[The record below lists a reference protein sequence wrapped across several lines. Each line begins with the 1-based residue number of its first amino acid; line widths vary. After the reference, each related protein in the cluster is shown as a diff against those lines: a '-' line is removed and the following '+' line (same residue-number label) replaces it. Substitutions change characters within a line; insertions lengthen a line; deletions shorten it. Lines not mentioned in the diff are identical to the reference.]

1 MYEHINIHFKC
12 FNVQNKWVLFLILNQ
27 NAKALKAKK
36 EEGNQA
42 FKNSNYEAAYQ
53 LYTEALAIDPNNIK
67 TNAKLYCNR
76 ATAGA
81 KVKNKKHV
89 IFHQRQNLRK
99 YKSWT
104 TALCMNCSNMRT
116 VYIYFFKVPYLHS
129 CLCSVPLLTFINIHS
144 WRNLIKPLKTAQMQ
158 SN

>member
-1 MYEHINIHFKC
+1 MCVFV
-12 FNVQNKWVLFLILNQ
+12 FFSLNQ

-42 FKNSNYEAAYQ
+42 FKIYNYESAYV

-81 KVKNKKHV
+81 KVPGCK
-89 IFHQRQNLRK
+89 
-99 YKSWT
+99 T
-104 TALCMNCSNMRT
+104 E
-116 VYIYFFKVPYLHS
+116 
-129 CLCSVPLLTFINIHS
+129 PLWH
-144 WRNLIKPLKTAQMQ
+144 
-158 SN
+158 

>member
-1 MYEHINIHFKC
+1 MNIR
-12 FNVQNKWVLFLILNQ
+12 LILNQ

-53 LYTEALAIDPNNIK
+53 LYTEALTIDPNNIK

-81 KVKNKKHV
+81 KVKKKHN
-89 IFHQRQNLRK
+89 QC
-99 YKSWT
+99 YKLYST
-104 TALCMNCSNMRT
+104 VALED
-116 VYIYFFKVPYLHS
+116 V
-129 CLCSVPLLTFINIHS
+129 
-144 WRNLIKPLKTAQMQ
+144 
-158 SN
+158 

>member
-1 MYEHINIHFKC
+1 MSEKKH
-12 FNVQNKWVLFLILNQ
+12 VLFLNQ

-42 FKNSNYEAAYQ
+42 FKNNNYEAAYQ

-81 KVKNKKHV
+81 KVKANKWTHV
-89 IFHQRQNLRK
+89 WVSCTVFYQREPG
-99 YKSWT
+99 
-104 TALCMNCSNMRT
+104 MN
-116 VYIYFFKVPYLHS
+116 
-129 CLCSVPLLTFINIHS
+129 
-144 WRNLIKPLKTAQMQ
+144 
-158 SN
+158 